1 MKKAINLKITN
12 SELYKEDEMYMV
24 TETTKDGDK
33 VYNFTE
39 ILDSLM
45 GQSGVGIT
53 ISTTEEVPS
62 QE

>member
-12 SELYKEDEMYMV
+12 SEVFKEDEIYKV
-24 TETTKDGDK
+24 VETTKDDEK
-33 VYNFTE
+33 TYNLSE
-39 ILDSLM
+39 ILDSLA

>member
-1 MKKAINLKITN
+1 MKKAINLKIVN
-12 SELYKEDEMYMV
+12 SEVYKEDEIYMV
-24 TETTKDGDK
+24 TETAKEGDK
-33 VYNFTE
+33 TYNLSE
-39 ILDSLM
+39 ILDNLA